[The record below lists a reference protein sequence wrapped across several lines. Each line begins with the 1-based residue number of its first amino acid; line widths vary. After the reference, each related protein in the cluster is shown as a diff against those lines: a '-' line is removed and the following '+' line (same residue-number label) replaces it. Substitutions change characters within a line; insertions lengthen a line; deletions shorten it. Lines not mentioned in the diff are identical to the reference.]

1 MEVGSSLVAD
11 ERGPKSAGLDEASDM
26 LLGCPIGVLRRACDS
41 IGDDGLLRTFL
52 AEVDGGLSPISSML
66 LIDCCGGG
74 AVGPRMG

>member
-1 MEVGSSLVAD
+1 
-11 ERGPKSAGLDEASDM
+11 M

-41 IGDDGLLRTFL
+41 IGDDGLLRTFF